1 MSFTIP
7 KHLQRGLTLGLAL
20 CISVFFAPTSADAIE
35 ISDNFSIDG
44 FLDMS
49 AGATL
54 GGDDIAAFAGYDQLE
69 VDLKFSFDKLSAQ
82 ADINGNDAITLE
94 QAFVSYA
101 LSDQISITTGRFLSC
116 IGFEAAEPV
125 DMYQYSWSTGI
136 PYPGYQNGVALNI
149 SPSNIIGV
157 YASVVSGVWDS
168 GDTDLN
174 NPGFEAQLALTP
186 IEGLTAKVGF
196 AGDITKPAAA
206 PKAAVPAVVPV
217 PAAPTAEAAE
227 SYLKSELNAWVM
239 YSAGPI
245 TVAGEVD
252 LLGNWGAEG
261 VGGMHFLGMCNYGVT
276 DSAAV
281 TVRFSGIKMDEA
293 DMETSVTVSPSYS
306 FNDNWGALIE
316 VKQHLSEDGGTE
328 IAVETLMTF

>member
-1 MSFTIP
+1 MSSTIP

-20 CISVFFAPTSADAIE
+20 CISVFFVPTSADAIE

-54 GGDDIAAFAGYDQLE
+54 GGDDIEAFAGYDQLE

-149 SPSNIIGV
+149 NPSDIIGV

-206 PKAAVPAVVPV
+206 PKSAV